1 MTFVPTVVTDDAQ
14 VAQPKVVLA
23 QTYGQLDDL
32 VPKSWPAG
40 PAAGIGPA
48 AADQSAMPAED
59 RLRGDEER
67 CPPFAWCE
75 LGQRREERTV
85 RPGKAGTGNLAAQD
99 GVPSRVDDA
108 EEVEKSVR
116 HLFGC
121 LQGCVVADA
130 FESH

>member
-1 MTFVPTVVTDDAQ
+1 MRMTFVPTVVTDDAQ
-14 VAQPKVVLA
+14 VTQPKVVLA

-59 RLRGDEER
+59 RLRGDEKR
-67 CPPFAWCE
+67 CPLFACCDHC
-75 LGQRREERTV
+75 QRREERTV
-85 RPGKAGTGNLAAQD
+85 RPGKAGTDNLAAQD

-108 EEVEKSVR
+108 EEVQKSVR

-121 LQGCVVADA
+121 L
-130 FESH
+130 